1 MKVPSA
7 GGSTKHIAEG
17 KGVLREKESEGS
29 SRQTAGLMKK
39 NCVRH
44 LQVGKSAKQ
53 DEAQSYTEP
62 VVQTQQTNGRKDCG
76 LTRGDLTD
84 ARL

>member
-7 GGSTKHIAEG
+7 GGSTKHIAES

-29 SRQTAGLMKK
+29 SKQIAGLMNK

-44 LQVGKSAKQ
+44 TQVGKSAYQ

-62 VVQTQQTNGRKDCG
+62 VV
-76 LTRGDLTD
+76 
-84 ARL
+84 

>member
-7 GGSTKHIAEG
+7 GGSTKHIAES

-29 SRQTAGLMKK
+29 SRQTAGLMNK

-44 LQVGKSAKQ
+44 MQVGKSAKQ

-62 VVQTQQTNGRKDCG
+62 VV
-76 LTRGDLTD
+76 
-84 ARL
+84 